1 MSKEI
6 RFRYEDYSSLDE
18 PWSEVPTNTT
28 LNFEYTF
35 EDDTRWP
42 TIMQQ
47 FIKFLEAI
55 GYAGVQDKIILVDPH
70 GMEGQV
76 GFFKTVTEDPTE
88 EQTYHINTKD
98 NE

>member
-6 RFRYEDYSSLDE
+6 RFRYEEYSDLDE
-18 PWSEVPTNTT
+18 PWSEYPRNST

-42 TIMQQ
+42 TIMRE
-47 FIKFLEAI
+47 FVKFLEAT
-55 GYAGVQDKIILVDPH
+55 GYSGVRDKIILIDPYD
-70 GMEGQV
+70 MEGQI

-88 EQTYHINTKD
+88 ERTYHINTKD
-98 NE
+98 EE